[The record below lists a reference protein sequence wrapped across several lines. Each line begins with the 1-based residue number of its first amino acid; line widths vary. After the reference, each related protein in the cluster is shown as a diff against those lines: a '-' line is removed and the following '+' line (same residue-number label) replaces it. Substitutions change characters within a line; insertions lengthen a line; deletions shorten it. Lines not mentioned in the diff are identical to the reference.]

1 MGNMVKMITNLE
13 DTVGE
18 RLIKILYYLG
28 LAFVV
33 LRTIASIGLAFSAIK
48 IGLVAALL
56 GMLFAV
62 FYAAIG
68 FIGLR
73 LSAEIALLLY
83 KIIHSHAGKAE
94 PDVAEA

>member
-1 MGNMVKMITNLE
+1 MGNMIKMITNLE

-18 RLIKILYYLG
+18 RLIKILYYFG
-28 LAFVV
+28 LAYVV
-33 LRTIASIGLAFSAIK
+33 LRTIAAIWLAFSTIK
-48 IGLVAALL
+48 FGFVAALI
-56 GMLFAV
+56 GIQFAV
-62 FYAAIG
+62 FYAAMG

-83 KIIHSHAGKAE
+83 KIIHTHAGKTE

>member
-48 IGLVAALL
+48 IGFVAALL

-62 FYAAIG
+62 FYAAMG

>member
-33 LRTIASIGLAFSAIK
+33 LRTIASIGLAFSAIN
-48 IGLVAALL
+48 IGFVAALL

-62 FYAAIG
+62 FYAAMG

-83 KIIHSHAGKAE
+83 KIIHSHVGKAE